1 MGWGCRL
8 LQQNRARPVR
18 LTLSQC
24 HGLAALVHWLLASV
38 SGIYLL
44 ERRPGMRRL
53 DDLDGLDAEV
63 VQARR
68 LIDRAQGADD
78 APPPMLLAQA
88 RAAPVQT
95 CAHDGLRGRLSKRC
109 DKP

>member
-38 SGIYLL
+38 AGIYLL
-44 ERRPGMRRL
+44 ERRPGMHG
-53 DDLDGLDAEV
+53 LDGLDAEV

-95 CAHDGLRGRLSKRC
+95 CAHDGLQGRLSKRC

>member
-38 SGIYLL
+38 AGIYLL

-95 CAHDGLRGRLSKRC
+95 CAHDGLQGRLSKRC

>member
-24 HGLAALVHWLLASV
+24 HGLAALVHWLLAAV
-38 SGIYLL
+38 AGIYLL
-44 ERRPGMRRL
+44 ERRPGMHG
-53 DDLDGLDAEV
+53 LDGLDAEV

-68 LIDRAQGADD
+68 LIDRAQDADD